1 MSDRL
6 MLHDLKPA
14 PGSRKTRIRVGRGGS
29 ARRGSKAGR
38 GTKGS
43 NARNKLRPGFEGGQT
58 PLARRLPKLKGFQN
72 PNREEYAVVNLGAL
86 SVFGESAVINPE
98 MLREK
103 GLANRRGKVKIL
115 ADGEIESAVTIEAH
129 AFSAAARRKI
139 EAAGGKWEIV
149 DAR

>member
-1 MSDRL
+1 MPDRL

-14 PGSRKTRIRVGRGGS
+14 PGSRKNRIRVGRGGS
-29 ARRGSKAGR
+29 GRRGRKAGR
-38 GTKGS
+38 GNKGL

-58 PLARRLPKLKGFQN
+58 PLSRRLPKLKGFKN

-86 SVFGESAVINPE
+86 SVFEQGSVITPDT
-98 MLREK
+98 LREI
-103 GLANRRGKVKIL
+103 GLAKRWGRVKIL
-115 ADGEIESAVTIEAH
+115 AEGELASAMTIEAH

-149 DAR
+149 G